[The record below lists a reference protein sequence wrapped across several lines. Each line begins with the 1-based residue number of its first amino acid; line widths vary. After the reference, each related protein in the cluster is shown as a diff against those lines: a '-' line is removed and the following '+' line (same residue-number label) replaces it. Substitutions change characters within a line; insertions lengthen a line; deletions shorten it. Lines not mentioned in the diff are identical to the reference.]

1 MKGPIAAVAAVGAI
15 LGGLAGYWNAIQAV
29 KGAGGAPRTVVAE
42 AAAPGMPAPK
52 SIAVLAFANLG
63 DDKLDEQFADGVSEE
78 LLNLL
83 SRVPGLRVTARRSS
97 FHFKGQAV
105 PVAEMA
111 RQLQVAYLVDGTV
124 RKAGT
129 RILISAQLVQATD
142 GAVLW
147 SDRFDSTPDD
157 VLAAQAELALRIAAR
172 LNLRLEAASLAG
184 SGTGSVQAWKL
195 FLQGRA
201 SPLGQREDFY
211 RRALA
216 LDPRFARAHVE
227 LAREVFRRGNEQGKA
242 ANAADVRARASAH
255 AQDALRIDPGNSQAH
270 VMLAY
275 AATWTGDRAAFAQ
288 HARRVMELNPSDP
301 DAHDLA
307 ADLQLQEGRMDDSLA
322 ANARMVELDPLD
334 AQGHAVQST
343 WLLLAQQPQRA
354 LQAIDR
360 GLVIDPD
367 DFRYVA
373 SKARI
378 LLALGRRD
386 EALVLARRAASQP
399 RLGKS
404 AIDVLVLAGQSEDLA
419 ALQARTDLLPLDRA
433 RIALLRGQSSPF
445 LDWLEA
451 EPRLHGQMNFG
462 LFDPAWDPVRADPR
476 FRAWL
481 QRFQLTEAHERAQAW
496 RAANPAPALR

>member
-29 KGAGGAPRTVVAE
+29 KGAAGAAGAAE
-42 AAAPGMPAPK
+42 PAAARLPAPK

-63 DDKLDEQFADGVSEE
+63 DDRPDEQFADGVSEE
-78 LLNLL
+78 LLNILA
-83 SRVPGLRVTARRSS
+83 RVPGLRVTARRSS
-97 FHFKGQAV
+97 FQFRGQAA
-105 PVAEMA
+105 PLAEMA

-124 RKAGT
+124 RKAGA
-129 RILISAQLVQATD
+129 RIVITAQLVQASD

-184 SGTGSVQAWKL
+184 SGTRNAQAWQL

-201 SPLGQREDFY
+201 SPLGRREDFY

-216 LDPRFARAHVE
+216 LDPQFARAHVE
-227 LAREVFRRGNEQGKA
+227 LAREVFRRANVQSTPIDGA
-242 ANAADVRARASAH
+242 AVRASASAH
-255 AQDALRIDPGNSQAH
+255 AQEALRIDPGNAQAQ

-275 AATWTGDRAAFAQ
+275 AATWTGDRAAFAL

-307 ADLQLQEGRMDDSLA
+307 ADLHLQEGRMDDALA
-322 ANARMVELDPLD
+322 AVARMVELDPLD
-334 AQGHAVQST
+334 GHAHAVQSS

-354 LQAIDR
+354 LQAIER
-360 GLVIDPD
+360 ARLIDPD
-367 DFRYVA
+367 DFRYAA
-373 SKARI
+373 SQSRI

-386 EALVLARRAASQP
+386 EALALARRAASQP
-399 RLGKS
+399 RLGKA
-404 AIDVLVLAGQSEDLA
+404 AIDVLVLAGSPEDGA
-419 ALQARTDLLPLDRA
+419 ALQARTDLQPIDHA
-433 RIALLRGQSSPF
+433 RIALLHGQTSAF

-451 EPRLHGQMNFG
+451 EPRYYGQMSFG
-462 LFDPAWDPVRADPR
+462 LFDPVWDAVRAEPR
-476 FRAWL
+476 FQAWL
-481 QRFQLTEAHERAQAW
+481 QRLQLTQAHARAQAW
-496 RAANPAPALR
+496 RAANPAPR